1 MNFLGFKNN
10 GNLSRLQSNG
20 NPLNYQTVCRSGSSP
35 IVVGGS
41 SGASEASGGSPMNV
55 DTNSQNN
62 ENGSEAS

>member
-35 IVVGGS
+35 IVVG